1 MRLCALVLS
10 DDDRVLKVLE
20 ALSPDV
26 IYLAYRGRG
35 LLRHGERLRR
45 LGEVRICTYI
55 PIQVPPGFGSAGP
68 LSFLERC
75 AGLPVIV
82 L

>member
-45 LGEVRICTYI
+45 LGEVRVVHIFQYRSRRALARPALCR
-55 PIQVPPGFGSAGP
+55 F
-68 LSFLERC
+68 
-75 AGLPVIV
+75 
-82 L
+82 